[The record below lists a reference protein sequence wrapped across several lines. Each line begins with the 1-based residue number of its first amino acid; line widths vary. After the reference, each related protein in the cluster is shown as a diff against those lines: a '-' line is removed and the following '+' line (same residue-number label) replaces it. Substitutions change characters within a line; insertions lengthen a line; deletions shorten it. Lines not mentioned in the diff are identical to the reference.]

1 LNSRATVTTPSLGD
15 SRKLIESK
23 FRNLRRA
30 TGAGE
35 CAMNRI
41 GDYLNFSISFSGLG
55 YIGMWPLSTPD
66 AHGHL
71 FGAEFICRDDGF
83 VLLDVVCRLPHPL
96 QMSPALHLLGLLAAA
111 YVAVRLS
118 WRALRALLRAR
129 RRRSASLDA
138 AQVAARLPAIKRA
151 P

>member
-1 LNSRATVTTPSLGD
+1 
-15 SRKLIESK
+15 
-23 FRNLRRA
+23 
-30 TGAGE
+30 
-35 CAMNRI
+35 MNRI

-138 AQVAARLPAIKRA
+138 AQVAARLAAVVAPPNLAKPPRPPLSNLPLARPRA
-151 P
+151 QFGLRGLQP